1 MAFEFADSQ
10 PTMPRQRH
18 GRLTTVEILSYVCSV
33 AIVFTFAQGWAAPL
47 TGWVTDPSELSLLKL
62 GFLPGYALTLL
73 LAAASPARTISAVV
87 RTPLIYVLVSLALAS
102 SIWSFD
108 GAATIRRVI
117 ALFFTTFAGTVLASR
132 WSLRQL
138 NEIIAAQFAIL
149 MVLSF
154 IFALLPPHHG
164 IMTELFP
171 GAWRGVW
178 TEKNG
183 LGALM
188 ALGTLSCLA
197 SAVLSPP
204 RRMFWVAATVGC
216 LALVLLS
223 TSKTSLLALL
233 LGIAAMVGV
242 GLFQRGPILAVISTW
257 LTVSATI
264 IVGGL
269 LALAPD
275 VLFGALNKDATL
287 TGRTEIW
294 TAAIRQGLAHDPV
307 NGFGYGV
314 LWDHRKPFE
323 PASWIAHDA
332 GFAAGH
338 AHNGWLQVWLGLGFV
353 GLAIWTAAYFGNFF
367 RIGVAAYTTSKAYA
381 IVPFFLVFSVS
392 SLTEVSILD
401 YQDIEWMIY
410 VAFAASLALTPR
422 QDAEAVTPP

>member
-1 MAFEFADSQ
+1 MAFEIADSQ
-10 PTMPRQRH
+10 PTMTGQRP
-18 GRLTTVEILSYVCSV
+18 GRLTAVEILSYVCSV

-47 TGWVTDPSELSLLKL
+47 TGWASDPSKLSMLKV
-62 GFLPGYALTLL
+62 GFLPAYALTLL
-73 LAAASPARTISAVV
+73 LGAMSPVRTVSAVS
-87 RTPLIYVLVSLALAS
+87 RTPLIYLLVALALAS

-108 GAATIRRVI
+108 GAATLRRVL
-117 ALFFTTFAGTVLASR
+117 ALFFTTFAGSVLASR

-154 IFALLPPHHG
+154 IFAALPPHHG

-188 ALGTLSCLA
+188 ALGTLSCLS
-197 SAVLSPP
+197 SAILSPP
-204 RRMFWVAATVGC
+204 RRGIWIAAAAGC

-223 TSKTSLLALL
+223 TSKTSLLALV
-233 LGIAAMVGV
+233 LGVVAMVGV
-242 GLFQRGPILAVISTW
+242 GLFQRGPVLAVISTW
-257 LTVSATI
+257 VTVSATI
-264 IVGGL
+264 LVGGL
-269 LALAPD
+269 LALAPSIVFD
-275 VLFGALNKDATL
+275 ALNKDATL

-294 TAAIRQGLAHDPV
+294 TAAIRQGLAHNPV
-307 NGFGYGV
+307 SGFGYGV
-314 LWDHRKPFE
+314 LWDHRQPFE

-338 AHNGWLQVWLGLGFV
+338 AHNGWLEVWLGLGFV
-353 GLAIWTAAYFGNFF
+353 GLAIWILAYFGNFF
-367 RIGVAAYTTSKAYA
+367 RIAVAAYTTSKAYA

-410 VAFAASLALTPR
+410 VAFAASLALAPR
-422 QDAEAVTPP
+422 QDAEAIAPP